1 MATAYELHLCGYRP
15 AALRRHPI
23 HHLEVAPEVMRAE
36 ELLLDPAL
44 GGTPDFLRAL
54 AVREQP
60 ADRRPNLLK
69 VSRVRQQ
76 QA

>member
-1 MATAYELHLCGYRP
+1 MATGYELHLCGYRP